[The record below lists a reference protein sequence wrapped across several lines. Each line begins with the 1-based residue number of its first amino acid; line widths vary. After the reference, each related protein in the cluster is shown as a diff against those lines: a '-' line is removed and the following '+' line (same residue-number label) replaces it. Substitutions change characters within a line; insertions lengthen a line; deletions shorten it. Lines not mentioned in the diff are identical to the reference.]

1 MEESFVMSNS
11 AAYEDKYILFLGKLA
26 KDETINLKSLA
37 TMAPNK
43 LMEKMGAS
51 EFDRTLAAKEVAL
64 SQEDDQCSSLAM
76 RLIVM
81 LSVQAQLTWKHYE
94 EIRAL
99 YNNMVHQI
107 NNFRKTINNRF
118 YDSFVDYFRSVG
130 YDSSK
135 AHNAAKD
142 QMDMLDTRYKIRDL
156 MDKMMAE
163 LDTSQLEG
171 KPLELNSEYWCEE
184 WKEEETGYYFDSI
197 CNKNTDFLNIAD
209 VLHKKGALTLKEEL
223 AVTYTEA
230 ILRRDGILDKT
241 LKQAHGMVVD
251 TTVEEPTV
259 DMHILQERRALA
271 QLADSFIA
279 SAEAGVLVTKSG
291 QVMRAHDHALCPY
304 LLGMR
309 NVKKVI
315 MISYGSAAVV
325 LRSDGT
331 VRVEY
336 KPGTK
341 PMKSLEKAVSHWTGV
356 VDIVKA
362 VEDIVALT
370 KDGRVVYTDG
380 SCKIWDSARTW
391 RNVKQI
397 DASQRF
403 LVALMDDGTV
413 DFASVDCAH
422 LPTNYSCPD
431 VSEWENIV
439 AVSCAD
445 INVKIG
451 NHSDTYGFWLGL
463 TEDGNVLF
471 AGDVAPGREREYRE
485 LLQVRNAVSIDANE
499 LGVVIVDAHGNSRII
514 GYSDVKASYTSH
526 TQFDDW
532 SDSEDVMDDED
543 EEFVPVIAARGC
555 TKLLENGNI
564 SGTDIYLFSDIEELK
579 QMEADRIAQETIAK
593 QMAARRQQN
602 LCQHCGGKFKGL
614 FKKACKD
621 CGKAKDY

>member
-1 MEESFVMSNS
+1 MNNS
-11 AAYEDKYILFLGKLA
+11 AAYEDKYIHFLGKLA
-26 KDETINLKSLA
+26 EDEQINLKSLA
-37 TMAPNK
+37 TMNPDK
-43 LMEKMGAS
+43 LMQKMGAS
-51 EFDRTLAAKEVAL
+51 EFDRNLVAQEVAL
-64 SQEDDQCSSLAM
+64 SQNGDECSSLAM
-76 RLIVM
+76 RLIIM
-81 LSVQAQLTWKHYE
+81 LSVHAQLTWKHYE

-99 YNNMVHQI
+99 YNNFASKI
-107 NNFRKTINNRF
+107 NDFRKIIHKRF
-118 YDSFVDYFRSVG
+118 YNELFDYFRSMG
-130 YDSSK
+130 YDSTK
-135 AHNAAKD
+135 AHNATKA
-142 QMDMLDTRYKIRDL
+142 QMDTFDTRNKIRDL
-156 MDKMMAE
+156 MKKMMAE
-163 LDTSQLEG
+163 LDIPKLEG

-184 WKEEETGYYFDSI
+184 WKEEETHYYFNFLSE
-197 CNKNTDFLNIAD
+197 KNTDFLD
-209 VLHKKGALTLKEEL
+209 VGRVFRNKGTLTLKEEL
-223 AVTYTEA
+223 AVTYAEA

-241 LKQAHGMVVD
+241 LRQAHDMVVD
-251 TTVEEPTV
+251 TTVEEPPV
-259 DMHILQERRALA
+259 DIHILQERRELA

-279 SAEAGVLVTKSG
+279 SAEAGVIVTKSG
-291 QVMRAHDHALCPY
+291 QVMRAHDYARYPY
-304 LLGMR
+304 LVGMH

-315 MISYGSAAVV
+315 MLSHGLGAVV

-331 VRVEY
+331 VHVECE
-336 KPGTK
+336 PGTK
-341 PMKSLEKAVSHWTGV
+341 PFKTFVKAVSHWTDV

-380 SCKIWDSARTW
+380 SCKIWDSARAW

-532 SDSEDVMDDED
+532 SDSEDVMDDHD
-543 EEFVPVIAARGC
+543 EEFVPIIAARGC

-579 QMEADRIAQETIAK
+579 QMEEDRIEQEKVAK
-593 QMAARRQQN
+593 QMAARRQLN
-602 LCQHCGGKFKGL
+602 LCQHCGGQFKGL
-614 FKKACKD
+614 FKKVCKR